1 MRHPRFELRNVKP
14 SERFNVILEANK
26 ARYRGVSCSRCREP
40 IPVSSK
46 VLSLQDE
53 GNTKETNTVQTFAL
67 RCRVCDEEG
76 VYAVTHIQNFEGEP
90 RTRRSRQPAVR
101 SQAASG

>member
-1 MRHPRFELRNVKP
+1 MGNPRFELRNVKP
-14 SERFNVILEANK
+14 AERFNVILEANK
-26 ARYRGVSCSRCREP
+26 AHYRGVSCSRCREP

-46 VLSLQDE
+46 VLSLQNE
-53 GNTKETNTVQTFAL
+53 ANAKETNAARTFAL

-90 RTRRSRQPAVR
+90 LTRRFRQHAVR
-101 SQAASG
+101 SRAANG